1 MGYEDLANI
10 NRVIEFIHEYKNNL
24 LQESGRLDEESLKE
38 TLILLELV
46 REEIIDNINTPHRRC
61 LWAIN
66 Y

>member
-1 MGYEDLANI
+1 MSYKDLSNI
-10 NRVIEFIHEYKNNL
+10 NRVIEFIHGNKNNG
-24 LQESGRLDEESLKE
+24 LQESGRLDQEALKE

-61 LWAIN
+61 QWVTH